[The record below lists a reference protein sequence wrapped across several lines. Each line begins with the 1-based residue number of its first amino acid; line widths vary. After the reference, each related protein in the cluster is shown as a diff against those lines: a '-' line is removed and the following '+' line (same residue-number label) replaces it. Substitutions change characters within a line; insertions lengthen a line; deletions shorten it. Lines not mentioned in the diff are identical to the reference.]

1 MKEAQGNELLWSIIG
16 GIYFNPAAK
25 HRTGLS
31 VCSDCSNIY
40 GYSTRQEMLGLGGKK
55 IHFS

>member
-1 MKEAQGNELLWSIIG
+1 MKEAQGNELLWS
-16 GIYFNPAAK
+16 IYFNPAAK

-31 VCSDCSNIY
+31 VRSDCSNIY
-40 GYSTRQEMLGLGGKK
+40 SYSTRQEMLGLGGKK